1 METKT
6 TTTTKKQIRPLI
18 NQNLII
24 NRLLQSMS
32 NHSGFDE
39 AYLKD
44 STKHN
49 ASHWRKIGM
58 FILVKK
64 FGFTYETAGNVF
76 SKKTPHCHIVVKEIG
91 ELLNTEGKKH
101 LALPYV
107 NQLMFDIEL

>member
-1 METKT
+1 MKTKT
-6 TTTTKKQIRPLI
+6 TPTTAKEIRPLL
-18 NQNLII
+18 NQTVII
-24 NRLLQSMS
+24 NRLLKSMR

-39 AYLKD
+39 DYLKD

-64 FGFTYETAGNVF
+64 FGFTYETAANVF
-76 SKKTPHCHIVVKEIG
+76 GKHAPHCHIVVKQVAN
-91 ELLNTEGKKH
+91 LLTTEGKKH

-107 NQLMFDIEL
+107 NQVMFDIES